1 MAGNK
6 IVPSVSVVMP
16 VFNAE
21 SYILDVIDKVRK
33 QTLKELEII
42 IVNDNS
48 TDDTK
53 SILERIAAEDN
64 RVILLHN
71 DGNGG
76 AGEARNMGLD
86 HSNGEYVIFLD
97 DDDFVNEDLVNKAYS
112 MAKARDAD
120 VVVFRSQFYNIQKN
134 KRMSIPWSIR
144 SDLLPDNDV
153 FSSTEIE
160 KDFFNAFV
168 WWPWDKML
176 KRDKIASEGIKFQQI
191 ITSNDVYFICA
202 FVLLSERICILDEV
216 LIDHTVSRESS
227 LSNTREKSYH
237 CAIDALDALKT
248 LMIERG
254 FFDARRTDFINY
266 ATLFLEWHLN
276 TLHGAAYFTLYDEVR
291 EYLKEVGAKYE
302 DLYEDRAK
310 LFFDNLYRLPP
321 EDYLFYLS
329 HRFQNMI
336 DELSSVNHELSSINS
351 ELSSSNQKLSI
362 ANHDATSTYQ
372 ELSSSYQNVCVE
384 LKKKEEEEIE
394 SRSKL
399 EATEAH
405 LSSLAARLR
414 AHEDV
419 ILEKGQQLRTAEEQ
433 IEALTHRLRECE
445 RVNHNITTSLPWR
458 IMNLL
463 RLTKRINK

>member
-1 MAGNK
+1 MSENK
-6 IVPSVSVVMP
+6 IVPHVSVVMP

-21 SYILDVIDKVRK
+21 SYIFDVIDKVRK

-42 IVNDNS
+42 IIDDNS

-53 SILERIAAEDN
+53 SILEHIAAEDN

-71 DGNGG
+71 DGEGG

-86 HSNGEYVIFLD
+86 YSNGEYVIFLD
-97 DDDFVNEDLVNKAYS
+97 DDDFVDEDLVNKAYS
-112 MAKARDAD
+112 TAKARDAD
-120 VVVFRSQFYNIQKN
+120 VVVFRSQFYNIQEN
-134 KRMSIPWSIR
+134 KHMSIPWSIR
-144 SDLLPDNDV
+144 SDLLPNKDV

-160 KDFFNAFV
+160 KDFFSVFV

-176 KRDKIASEGIKFQQI
+176 KRDKIVSEGIKFQQI
-191 ITSNDVYFICA
+191 RTSNDLYFICA

-237 CAIDALDALKT
+237 CAIDALNALKA
-248 LMIERG
+248 LMVERDI
-254 FFDARRTDFINY
+254 FDSRSTDFINY
-266 ATLFLEWHLN
+266 STLFLEWHLN

-291 EYLKEVGAKYE
+291 EYLKGIGAKYE

-310 LFFDNLYRLPP
+310 LFFENLYRLPP

-329 HRFQNMI
+329 HRLQNEI
-336 DELSSVNHELSSINS
+336 DELSSANHELSSINK
-351 ELSSSNQKLSI
+351 ELSSSNQKLST
-362 ANHDATSTYQ
+362 ANHEATSTYQ
-372 ELSSSYQNVCVE
+372 VLSSSYQNVCVK
-384 LKKKEEEEIE
+384 LKKKEAEEIE
-394 SRSKL
+394 SSSKL

-405 LSSLAARLR
+405 LGSLEIRLR

-419 ILEKGQQLRTAEEQ
+419 ILEKGQQLRVAEEK
-433 IEALTHRLRECE
+433 IEELTHRLRESE

-458 IMNLL
+458 IMSLL
-463 RLTKRINK
+463 RLTKKN